1 MSDRDAL
8 NETVAAVRFELLF
21 TRDDDTAGRMA
32 LLLEDI
38 DRLRD
43 NPRKSRTF
51 LVKPHTKG
59 WVQ

>member
-1 MSDRDAL
+1 M
-8 NETVAAVRFELLF
+8 F
-21 TRDDDTAGRMA
+21 TRDDDTAGRLQ